1 MRAPPTI
8 ILPLAEAYLCECGLI
23 INSANR
29 CACGNE
35 HGLLSL
41 SAALNQDRGPTYEQ
55 VQSLIDQLDEV
66 LTKEERIA

>member
-1 MRAPPTI
+1 MSAPTVHLHI
-8 ILPLAEAYLCECGLI
+8 QEAYLCECGI
-23 INSANR
+23 IGNSANR

-41 SAALNQDRGPTYEQ
+41 SSALNQDRGPTHEQ

-66 LTKEERIA
+66 LTKEERVA